1 MNMDERGN
9 SVSPDEP
16 GIAPG
21 RRVYTVTELTRDL
34 KLVIEESFSGLWI
47 EGEISKFFVHTSG
60 HAYIT
65 LKDSKSVIEAVMW
78 KGGRSYLRFDPK
90 VGDQVVCR
98 GRLSV
103 FGPRSQYQL
112 IIEAME
118 PKGLGALAAAFEKLK
133 KKLAAE
139 GLFDKQRKK
148 PLPYIS
154 WNVGIVTSPTGA
166 VIRDM
171 VRTLRRRFPGLGVV
185 LRPAK
190 VQGEGAADQ
199 VAQGIADLNEYGK
212 VDVIIVGRGG
222 GSIEDLWAFNEEVVA
237 RAIAKSAIPVISA
250 VGHETDFTIADFV
263 ADLRAST
270 PTAAAEQVAPERAAV
285 EEYISDMVRR
295 MIIDMRDMNETLA
308 LRVDDMTGRAKR
320 AIEGRS
326 LVLSRQLASF
336 RRHLAVLSPRRQLV
350 LQSKALGDLAD
361 GMAKAV
367 VALKSAKR
375 AETRNLCGRLKT
387 VRPERWIQVRRDL
400 LDRKLEEMAARL
412 RHGVSGL
419 RGRTDVALGKLEAF
433 NPQKVLE
440 RGYGIVSS
448 EDGKVVY
455 KSVSQLKPGMRVNIR
470 LQDGE
475 KSATMDGIGAR
486 QGKLF

>member
-1 MNMDERGN
+1 MNMDEKEN
-9 SVSPDEP
+9 SLSPDEP
-16 GIAPG
+16 DIGPG

-78 KGGRSYLRFDPK
+78 KGGISYLRFDPK

-98 GRLSV
+98 GRLSI
-103 FGPRSQYQL
+103 FSRRSQYQL

-118 PKGLGALAAAFEKLK
+118 PKGLGALAAALEKLK
-133 KKLAAE
+133 KKLSAE
-139 GLFDKQRKK
+139 GLFDKRRKK

-171 VRTLRRRFPGLGVV
+171 VRTLRRRFPGLGVI
-185 LRPAK
+185 LRPVK
-190 VQGEGAADQ
+190 VQGEGAAQQ
-199 VAQGIADLNEYGK
+199 VAQGIADLNEYGE

-237 RAIAKSAIPVISA
+237 RAIARSAIPVVSA

-285 EEYISDMVRR
+285 EEYISDMVHR
-295 MIIDMRDMNETLA
+295 MTINMRDMSETLA
-308 LRVDDMTGRAKR
+308 LRVDDMTSRAKR
-320 AIEGRS
+320 AIDSQS
-326 LVLSRQLASF
+326 LGFGQQLAGL
-336 RRHLAVLSPRRQLV
+336 RRHLAILNPKRQL
-350 LQSKALGDLAD
+350 LLRRRALGDLAD

-367 VALKSAKR
+367 TGLKGAKR
-375 AETRNLCGRLKT
+375 VETRNLCGRLKT
-387 VRPERWIQVRRDL
+387 IRPERWIQARRDL
-400 LDRKLEEMAARL
+400 LDRKLEDLAAGL
-412 RHGVSGL
+412 RHGTSGL
-419 RGRTDVALGKLEAF
+419 RKRTDMALGKLEAF

-448 EDGKVVY
+448 EDGKVVC

-470 LQDGE
+470 LRDGE